1 MWDDSSSRRDTVGIE
16 TPNSVHN
23 QIMKQQKFVPILL
36 AALVSLTPSSKAGI
50 VVNDTFQDADRT
62 DPAGPVYSENGTD
75 ADFDGDIESAWFRS
89 GTGSSTTMS
98 PGHMVNAGGAG
109 GSMSLTTYFTPDASA
124 VTLNNVGDKL
134 ALTWVFTPVG
144 VTTTS
149 TGNQDMRLAIADSSG
164 RLSADGTPA
173 NQLYSGYGIFFNM
186 RAGTLGNAA
195 AMRVMEWA
203 APGTPNNL
211 LSTASAWVSDATATA
226 VVGTTPGFTSGNS
239 YTLYWSITKT
249 ATGADIYQSI
259 TDSGGTLNGT
269 GVLDLSYSDATP
281 QALSFDTFAM
291 RPQTPELTATS
302 FDTTQFMVEFTAA
315 VPEPTV
321 TALLGI
327 GLTGLIAA
335 RRNRR

>member
-1 MWDDSSSRRDTVGIE
+1 MKKVVVSTIAFALTLHTYGATLVRDTW
-16 TPNSVHN
+16 
-23 QIMKQQKFVPILL
+23 
-36 AALVSLTPSSKAGI
+36 
-50 VVNDTFQDADRT
+50 QDADRT
-62 DPAGPVYSENGTD
+62 DPAAPTYSEYGTD
-75 ADFDGDIESAWFRS
+75 ADSDTDLESVWYRS

-98 PGHMVNAGGAG
+98 TGHMINAAGTG
-109 GSMSLTTYFTPDASA
+109 GSMSLTTYFAPDATA

-134 ALTWVFTPVG
+134 SLKWVFTPTG

-149 TGNQDMRLAIADSSG
+149 TGNQDMRLAIVDSG
-164 RLSADGTPA
+164 TRLSADGTPA
-173 NQLYSGYGIFFNM
+173 SQVYSGYGIFFNM
-186 RAGTLGNAA
+186 RAGTIGNNA

-203 APGTPNNL
+203 TLGGANNL
-211 LSTASAWVSDATATA
+211 LSTSSAWASDATAAA
-226 VVGTTPGFTSGNS
+226 VVGTTPGYTSGNT

-269 GVLDLSYSDATP
+269 GVLDLSYSDTTP

-302 FDTTQFMVEFTAA
+302 FDTTLFQVDFTAA

-321 TALLGI
+321 AGILGLALS
-327 GLTGLIAA
+327 GLIAF